1 MLRFFLCV
9 CIIAV
14 IAIIATNFHQV
25 LRCKQSEVDLVM
37 KAAKTRRKN
46 PCGNTT
52 SGVAKK
58 TQSVFFFLRKVIF
71 TKCEFLESQKVIVH
85 HNLGVFFISLPLA
98 FASG

>member
-1 MLRFFLCV
+1 MCKH
-9 CIIAV
+9 IIAV
-14 IAIIATNFHQV
+14 IAIIATKFHQV

-58 TQSVFFFLRKVIF
+58 TQSVFFFFLRKVIF
-71 TKCEFLESQKVIVH
+71 IKCDFW
-85 HNLGVFFISLPLA
+85 NLKK
-98 FASG
+98 